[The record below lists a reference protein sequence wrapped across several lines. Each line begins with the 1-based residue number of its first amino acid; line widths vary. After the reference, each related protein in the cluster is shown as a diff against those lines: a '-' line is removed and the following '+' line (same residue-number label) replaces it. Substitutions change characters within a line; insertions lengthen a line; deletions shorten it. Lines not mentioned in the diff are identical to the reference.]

1 MYGNYSSPIY
11 TRAADNGQSEWGF
24 QFHHQGMAYHPQLED
39 VLEQPVSNSSTAS
52 SGCSSYSSPSSL
64 GSAAAHHLQRSES
77 SHSLQNKNNGAHRA
91 LSSVAELLIDSQTS
105 SVRRVYSTGDLQRIK
120 MMQHS
125 YRYSSSE
132 SPISSESN
140 AIIEGMNK
148 ACRYSPEEKKE
159 RIERVYV
166 HAWGVVGTPPFDRVV
181 VLLDCVGLYFLVDLV
196 EGVLLGLLGC
206 RCGCGGGAWA
216 SVWISLGRVLFLC
229 ESRRGWAVL
238 GFSVGGC
245 GGEARTLLVSK
256 HGVAWRATLVLL
268 CGEVHSCW
276 EGKGLWGNWC
286 SDECF
291 CS

>member
-159 RIERVYV
+159 RIERYRSKRNQRNFNKKIKYACRKTLADSRPRIRGRFARNEEIIERNCDEILGQDQDDDNQYYWTQINNNNNNNNYNNGI
-166 HAWGVVGTPPFDRVV
+166 HEDQEDQYNNHDHDDDENWIN
-181 VLLDCVGLYFLVDLV
+181 LLD
-196 EGVLLGLLGC
+196 
-206 RCGCGGGAWA
+206 A
-216 SVWISLGRVLFLC
+216 
-229 ESRRGWAVL
+229 
-238 GFSVGGC
+238 FS
-245 GGEARTLLVSK
+245 S
-256 HGVAWRATLVLL
+256 
-268 CGEVHSCW
+268 
-276 EGKGLWGNWC
+276 N
-286 SDECF
+286 F
-291 CS
+291 IPN